1 MGEKRMRL
9 AFEGMSAST
18 FPLALKLS
26 SKKELRLAVDFRKVV
41 HSVHERLM
49 SPDRCRSKT

>member
-1 MGEKRMRL
+1 VRNVCSRL
-9 AFEGMSAST
+9 AFEGLLACT

-26 SKKELRLAVDFRKVV
+26 SKKELQLAVDFQKVV
-41 HSVHERLM
+41 HSVHERQM